1 MSNCSSS
8 VTASD
13 VEVYGPL
20 FNQIARRTARE
31 WPGFDPDDLEQHI
44 WVTLL
49 PKWGSLVGDDAL
61 MRAAANRVARAHCIK
76 ERYDFM
82 IGTSEYVYTPV
93 EVRALFRECFFD
105 SGAREVLPEHGDTV
119 YAGGVAC
126 GIWDLDAVYERLSDG
141 QRSVIEQRYLM
152 GLTLDDAAEKRL
164 SRAIEHATRALNWR
178 TESRGRIPENDCN

>member
-1 MSNCSSS
+1 MSANTSM

-13 VEVYGPL
+13 VEAYSGL
-20 FNQIARRTARE
+20 FNSIARRTARE
-31 WPGFDPDDLEQHI
+31 WPGFDAEDIEQHI

-61 MRAAANRVARAHCIK
+61 MRGAANRVARSHCIK

-82 IGTSEYVYTPV
+82 LGTSEYVYTPA

-105 SGAREVLPEHGDTV
+105 EAAREVMPQVGDTV

-126 GIWDLDAVYERLSDG
+126 GIWDLDAVFERLTDG
-141 QRSVIEQRYLM
+141 QRSVIEQRYLR
-152 GLTLDDAAEKRL
+152 GVTLDDAAEKRL

-178 TESRGRIPENDCN
+178 TQSRGRKAENDCS